1 MINKKDLA
9 YYGGKKS
16 IDFPKPHWMWPPKYK
31 EKNQA
36 VLDYYKKEKYN
47 KSGFPEIVEKF
58 ETNFKK
64 YIGTKYALSLNSGTS
79 ALHAAFFAVGISN
92 GDEVLAPSMTFH
104 ATAGPIIQVDGVPVI
119 CDCELDTGNIDPDDV
134 EKKITKKTKAI
145 VITHLCGHPCDM
157 KRITR
162 IIKKYN
168 LFLIED
174 CSHAH
179 GSTYYKKK
187 VGTFGDIGVFSLD
200 NNKLLAAGEGGI
212 LVTNKKFLFERA
224 LIVSDFGPRIFN
236 QISSKNLRKFVD
248 TGLGYKHRI
257 HPASAAIANCELKK
271 INYYINKRYI
281 TLKNF
286 SKRIIKIPGISPPIT
301 RKNST
306 RGAFFGYR
314 IFYNKKLLSNTSIDY
329 FISLLQAEGMEI
341 RKASNKPLQF
351 LPLFTKKY
359 GANFLKKKYL
369 NYRNFNDYSLKNS
382 EYFYN
387 NTLSLPTF
395 TFENKKLV
403 DSYIAAFK
411 KVCNY
416 LKFNKNEK
424 K

>member
-1 MINKKDLA
+1 MDL
-9 YYGGKKS
+9 
-16 IDFPKPHWMWPPKYK
+16 
-31 EKNQA
+31 N
-36 VLDYYKKEKYN
+36 
-47 KSGFPEIVEKF
+47 EI
-58 ETNFKK
+58 
-64 YIGTKYALSLNSGTS
+64 A
-79 ALHAAFFAVGISN
+79 
-92 GDEVLAPSMTFH
+92 
-104 ATAGPIIQVDGVPVI
+104 
-119 CDCELDTGNIDPDDV
+119 
-134 EKKITKKTKAI
+134 AI

-157 KRITR
+157 DE
-162 IIKKYN
+162 IIKIVKKNKLY
-168 LFLIED
+168 LIED

-179 GSTYYKKK
+179 LSTYKKRK

-236 QISSKNLRKFVD
+236 QISNKNLRKFVD

-286 SKRIIKIPGISPPIT
+286 SKKIIKIPGISPPIT

-395 TFENKKLV
+395 TFENKKLI
-403 DSYIAAFK
+403 DSYIAAFE

-416 LKFNKNEK
+416 LKFNNTFISASMLIDTGEKSDRILNICQSLNADKYICGFGSKTYLNEEIFLMHGIEIVYLEPMNILHHQTYPK
-424 K
+424 LGFIDGLSVFDYLFNAGAEELLLNLSNYKSQYLSRL